1 MKINFSNDNSLL
13 FSSTSIPDVF
23 FSNTLPKISAD
34 STKVYLYLLYYAKN
48 DNNVE
53 LDSISKNIN
62 LSLAQ
67 IQDAFSELEENNLI
81 IKLPNGYTIANLQE
95 QYLNK
100 VYAPKVTSS
109 VEDIKRINE
118 NSERAKSTET
128 INNLFF
134 DGVMNSTWST
144 AIDLW
149 YNKYGFSEEVMI
161 ALFNYAKENTPNIN
175 TAYVQTI
182 AESWHKDGIKTFDDL
197 EKVEIQKEK
206 NSKVY
211 KQIATT
217 LGLKRNLINDET
229 AYIQKWTNDYGYNID
244 IIEEALKKAGSLT
257 HLNFKYFDTI
267 LTDWHEKGL
276 ITLDDIQSYKSSKKD
291 QASKIKQIEKK
302 AIDYNYTQS
311 SFDNIDDIYE
321 N

>member
-1 MKINFSNDNSLL
+1 MKINYNNDNSLM

-23 FSNTLPKISAD
+23 FTENFQALSSDTI
-34 STKVYLYLLYYAKN
+34 KVYLYLLYYAKSN
-48 DNNVE
+48 DNIE
-53 LDSISKNIN
+53 LDAISKNIN
-62 LSLAQ
+62 IPITN
-67 IQDAFSELEENNLI
+67 IQNAISELEENNLL
-81 IKLPNGYTIANLQE
+81 IKLPNGFSIANLQE
-95 QYLNK
+95 QHLNK
-100 VYAPKVTSS
+100 IYAPKVTSS

-118 NSERAKSTET
+118 NNMRAKSTEM

-149 YNKYGFSEEVMI
+149 YNKYNFTEEVMI
-161 ALFNYAKENTPNIN
+161 ALFNYAKENTPKLNV
-175 TAYVQTI
+175 AYVQTI
-182 AESWHKDGIKTFDDL
+182 AESWNKEGVTTFDDL
-197 EKVEIQKEK
+197 EKLEIQKEK
-206 NSKVY
+206 NNKVY
-211 KQIATT
+211 KKIATT

-229 AYIQKWTNDYGYNID
+229 AYVQKWTNEYGYNID
-244 IIEEALKKAGSLT
+244 IIEEALKKAGNLS

-276 ITLDDIQSYKSSKKD
+276 ITLDDIKSYKSIQKGQNKN
-291 QASKIKQIEKK
+291 IKQIEKK